1 MTGIGKSR
9 RPVVTLAV
17 CWALGYAAAFVYPM
31 PWVNLFLTFGAGIL
45 CILVFM
51 LKPPGSA
58 WLAGMLIA
66 IAAAGWYGEYDT
78 SNRSFIRLEA
88 EEASGVA
95 FQGRIM
101 TPVEVDGDRVSFQ
114 AEAEHV
120 SITEGLQPYHG
131 GQGELVQFS
140 IRLLKQEEQKKAA
153 DWQRGDR
160 IELKGT
166 LLRPGEARNFGGFDY
181 RNYLRFQHIHWQMT
195 AKGLDG
201 VVVSAPASGE
211 WGGWLVLR
219 WNDRF
224 REMLAAKVE
233 QLFPE
238 DQSGFMKGM
247 LIGLADE
254 IDPER
259 FDQFSRLG
267 LTHIIAISGL
277 NVAIF
282 LACLIWI
289 MRRLGFT
296 RETYLLTAMVLMPVY
311 IAVTGAAPSIVR
323 AGIMAMIGLYA
334 AYRNRLKDGLHIA
347 LIAGVGM
354 LMWDPYYLV
363 NVSFQLSFLV
373 TLGIILGVPAMNR
386 LLPLKRP
393 RLRDAVSITLV
404 AQFISFP
411 LSIYY
416 FSQFSLLSF
425 AANFMLVPVFSMIV
439 MPVGTAAM
447 LLAFLSAFVAAPFA
461 RIVEQVNTIL
471 FFIVEWSSRSDLFQT
486 IWPSPEPVWILM
498 YYGMLA
504 LLVLL
509 MGEQHLPEG
518 GGEPE
523 PMLYTKTEQRDKMQS
538 RWWNRYVLLPA
549 VIVGFAAVLWTG
561 YDPQRGKAE
570 GRVHFIDVG
579 QGDSILVQ
587 SPGNGGYLLIDGG
600 GTLTFRKPGEE
611 WKQRQDPYEVGR
623 KLLVPLLKKRGV
635 QTIDELILTHQDVDH
650 FGGLQAVIEQIP
662 VKRLIFNGTLKPV
675 PGVEKLF
682 QTALDRGT
690 QLIDARAGDRLEVG
704 PHMVLHFLYPLQEA
718 AGSGL
723 RLEKDQNP
731 SSVVFLMEMSGT
743 RWLFAGDIGQ
753 ASERELVERWSTV
766 EAGTTELGA
775 PIDVMKVA
783 HHGSKSSTSEF
794 WLRAWQ
800 PKHAVISAGVKNIY
814 GHPHPSVL
822 DRLAAYQVS
831 VYRTDRHGEV
841 QMTVREGKIY
851 MRTKLE

>member
-1 MTGIGKSR
+1 M
-9 RPVVTLAV
+9 
-17 CWALGYAAAFVYPM
+17 
-31 PWVNLFLTFGAGIL
+31 NLLLTFGAGIL
-45 CILVFM
+45 CILVLM
-51 LKPPGSA
+51 LKPPGTA
-58 WLAGMLIA
+58 WLAGVLIA
-66 IAAAGWYGEYDT
+66 IAAAGWYGEHDT
-78 SNRSFIRLEA
+78 SNRSLIRLEA
-88 EEASGVA
+88 EEANGVT
-95 FQGRIM
+95 FQGRLM
-101 TPVEVDGDRVSFQ
+101 TPVEVDGDRVTFQ
-114 AEAEHV
+114 AEAEQV
-120 SITEGLQPYHG
+120 SITEGLQLYHG

-140 IRLLKQEEQKKAA
+140 IRLLKQEEQKEAA
-153 DWQRGDR
+153 AWQRGDR
-160 IELKGT
+160 IELRGT

-181 RNYLRFQHIHWQMT
+181 RSYLRFQDIHWQMT

-201 VVVSAPASGE
+201 VVVAPPAAGE

-224 REMLAAKVE
+224 RGMLAEKVE
-233 QLFPE
+233 RLFPE

-247 LIGLADE
+247 LIGLEED
-254 IDPER
+254 IDPEL

-289 MRRLGFT
+289 MRRFGLT
-296 RETYLLTAMVLMPVY
+296 RETYLLTAILLMPVY

-354 LMWDPYYLV
+354 LMWDPYFLV

-404 AQFISFP
+404 AQFVSFP
-411 LSIYY
+411 LTIYY

-447 LLAFLSAFVAAPFA
+447 LLAFLSDFVAVPLAW
-461 RIVEQVNTIL
+461 IVEQVNTIL
-471 FFIVEWSSRSDLFQT
+471 FSVVEWSSRADLFQT
-486 IWPSPEPVWILM
+486 IWPTPEPVWILM
-498 YYGMLA
+498 YYGLLA

-509 MGEQHLPEG
+509 MGERWPPEG

-523 PMLYTKTEQRDKMQS
+523 PMLYTKTEHRGRLQS
-538 RWWNRYVLLPA
+538 QWWNRYVLLPA
-549 VIVGFAAVLWTG
+549 AAVGFAAVLWTG

-579 QGDSILVQ
+579 QGDSILIQ
-587 SPGNGGYLLIDGG
+587 TPGSGGYMLIDGG
-600 GTLTFRKPGEE
+600 GTLSFRKPGEE

-675 PGVEKLF
+675 PGVERLF

-690 QLIDARAGDRLEVG
+690 QLVDARAGDRLEAG
-704 PHMVLHFLYPLQEA
+704 PHVVLHFLYPLQKA
-718 AGSGL
+718 VGSGL
-723 RLEKDQNP
+723 RLERDQNP

-753 ASERELVERWSTV
+753 ASERELLERWSTV
-766 EAGTTELGA
+766 ETGTKKLAA

-783 HHGSKSSTSEF
+783 HHGSKSSTSEL
-794 WLRAWQ
+794 WLRAWR
-800 PKHAVISAGVKNIY
+800 PKHAVISAGVNNIY
-814 GHPHPSVL
+814 GHPHPSVVE
-822 DRLAAYQVS
+822 RLTAHQVS
-831 VYRTDRHGEV
+831 IHRTDQHGEV
-841 QMTVREGKIY
+841 QMIVRGGKIY